1 MKSYLFEPTKS
12 NVSTIVLFCKYWQ
25 FWRNKPALQI
35 WQLIKCTFTWSINDS
50 DNINFFKC
58 VQNCVNI
65 RVFRKLTTLTI
76 LTSEA
81 LLREKNPVTKCYP
94 SGIRTQAASDFKSN
108 TILST
113 LT

>member
-1 MKSYLFEPTKS
+1 MAVMSFITTYISMHPVEKT
-12 NVSTIVLFCKYWQ
+12 
-25 FWRNKPALQI
+25 
-35 WQLIKCTFTWSINDS
+35 D
-50 DNINFFKC
+50 
-58 VQNCVNI
+58 I
-65 RVFRKLTTLTI
+65 RVFRKLTI
-76 LTSEA
+76 LRSEA